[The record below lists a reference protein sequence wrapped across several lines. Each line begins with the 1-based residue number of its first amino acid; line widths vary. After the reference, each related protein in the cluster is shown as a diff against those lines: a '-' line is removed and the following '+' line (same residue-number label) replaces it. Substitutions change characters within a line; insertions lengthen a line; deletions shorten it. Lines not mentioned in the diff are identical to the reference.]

1 MLYLDTSLVVALVTR
16 EARTGLAQAWLQEQA
31 TGETV
36 ISDWVTV
43 EVSSALSIKER
54 SRDMNEMDRA
64 RAERAFRRL
73 SREVFEVLPVP
84 RGAFA
89 SAASFSARAELS
101 LRASDALHLAI
112 AAERQA
118 GLCTLDVRQAEAGRR
133 LGLESV
139 LLFADDGA

>member
-1 MLYLDTSLVVALVTR
+1 
-16 EARTGLAQAWLQEQA
+16 
-31 TGETV
+31 
-36 ISDWVTV
+36 
-43 EVSSALSIKER
+43 
-54 SRDMNEMDRA
+54 MDRA

-89 SAASFSARAELS
+89 SADSFAARAELS

-112 AAERQA
+112 AAESQA
-118 GLCTLDVRQAEAGRR
+118 GLFTLDVRQAEAGRR

-139 LLFADDGA
+139 LLFADAGA